1 MHKKFTLCITCWSED
16 VHMLPELLSN
26 IKNQTSQPDEIVV
39 VGNNLKEIKTDS
51 NVITYAEPTRRS
63 VSFSRNKAAEL
74 ATGDILIYHD
84 VDDVPHPQKIEL
96 IKSAFDNEEVDAF
109 VHGFMI
115 DNMFPFKYSKLKME
129 KITSLKHPK
138 PYLNASK
145 DDLSH
150 GHLSI
155 KKKILNDIK
164 YDEEITWGEDADF
177 CKRLFMSGCNLYY
190 GDHRLINYRPSYKDK
205 DRSWYHVNEGGHLQR

>member
-1 MHKKFTLCITCWSED
+1 
-16 VHMLPELLSN
+16 MLPELLSSV
-26 IKNQTSQPDEIVV
+26 KNQTIQPDEIVV

-96 IKSAFDNEEVDAF
+96 IKSAFDNQEVDAF

-115 DNMFPFKYSKLKME
+115 GSMFPFKYSELKME
-129 KITSLKHPK
+129 KIVSLKHPK
-138 PYLNASK
+138 PYLNASQ

-155 KKKILNDIK
+155 KKEILSDIK

-177 CKRLFMSGCNLYY
+177 CERLFMSGYNIYY
-190 GDHRLINYRPSYKDK
+190 GDHKLINYRPSYLDK
-205 DRSWYHVNEGGHLQR
+205 CRSWYQVDAGGDLQP